1 MRALG
6 EMTRVELKL
15 FAREPLTV
23 LFVLVLPVVVLY
35 VLNGVFGSQPPNPT
49 VWEGLGPSTSTPR
62 PTSRSSRALSA
73 CSRCLCTWPGTGNR
87 ESFAGSARQPSLRR
101 LWSARTS

>member
-1 MRALG
+1 MKRALG
-6 EMTRVELKL
+6 EMTRVEIKL

-49 VWEGLGPSTSTPR
+49 VWEGLGAVDFYLLWTYARKGPLPEPARSSTPVQ
-62 PTSRSSRALSA
+62 A
-73 CSRCLCTWPGTGNR
+73 
-87 ESFAGSARQPSLRR
+87 
-101 LWSARTS
+101 